1 MKKIELTLAVS
12 DADHTRD
19 VVTGKVPI
27 EGVEL
32 TALDLTP
39 EEIFYRFTMYREWDI
54 SEMSMGKIVSLRSQ
68 NDTSITAIPV
78 FVSRVFR
85 HSMIYVRDDGKIK
98 RAEQLKGK
106 RIGIPEWAQTAG
118 IYCRGLLTHTASV
131 PLNSVQWVQA
141 GVNEPGRVEKVK
153 LKLPKGM
160 KYEIDREHTLSEL
173 LFAGKIDAILSARQP
188 NSFGQGVVRLF
199 PDYQKAEESYYKETG
214 IYPIMHVISM
224 KTELLKKYPWVAM
237 NVYSAFEKAKHL
249 SYERMG
255 EIGVSRVPLPWM
267 TNYGDRMRSI
277 FGDDY
282 LPYGIE
288 PNRVTLQAFVDYAY
302 EQGVC
307 HRRVAVEE
315 LFAESTLTTH
325 KV

>member
-1 MKKIELTLAVS
+1 MKKISLTMAVS

-19 VVTGKVPI
+19 VVTGKVPV

-32 TALDLTP
+32 TALDLVP
-39 EEIFYRFTMYREWDI
+39 EEIFYRFTMYREWDV
-54 SEMSMGKIVSLRSQ
+54 SEMSMGKIVSMRSQ

-85 HSMIYVRDDGKIK
+85 HSMIYVRDDGKIG

-106 RIGIPEWAQTAG
+106 RIGVPEWAQTAG
-118 IYCRGLLTHTASV
+118 IYGRGLLSHTEKV
-131 PLNSVQWVQA
+131 PLNSVEWVQA

-160 KYEIDREHTLSEL
+160 KYRIDREHTLSEL
-173 LFAGKIDAILSARQP
+173 LLSGKIDAILSARQP
-188 NSFGQGVVRLF
+188 DSFGKGVVRLY
-199 PDYQKAEESYYKETG
+199 PDYQAAEEAYYKETH
-214 IYPIMHVISM
+214 IYPIMHVISF
-224 KTELLKKYPWVAM
+224 KTEILKKHPWLAM
-237 NVYSAFEKAKHL
+237 NFYSAFEQAKRR
-249 SYERMG
+249 SYARMG
-255 EIGVSRVPLPWM
+255 EIGVSRVPLPWL
-267 TNYGDRMRSI
+267 TNYGNRMRAV

-288 PNRVTLQAFVDYAY
+288 PNRTTLQAFVDYAY

-307 HRRVAVEE
+307 HRRVSVEE

>member
-19 VVTGKVPI
+19 VVTGKIPI

-106 RIGIPEWAQTAG
+106 RIGVPEWAQTAG
-118 IYCRGLLTHTASV
+118 IYCRSLLTHTARV
-131 PLNSVQWVQA
+131 PLNSVHWVQA
-141 GVNEPGRVEKVK
+141 GVNEPGRVEKVA
-153 LKLPKGM
+153 LKLPKDM
-160 KYEIDREHTLSEL
+160 KYTIDRDHTLSEL
-173 LFAGKIDAILSARQP
+173 LLAGKIDAILSARQP
-188 NSFGQGVVRLF
+188 DSFGEGVARLF
-199 PDYQKAEESYYKETG
+199 PDYQGAEEAYFKETG
-214 IYPIMHVISM
+214 IYPIMHVISF
-224 KTELLKKYPWVAM
+224 KTEILKKYPWLAM
-237 NVYSAFEKAKHL
+237 NVYNAFETAKQK
-249 SYERMG
+249 SYGRMG

-267 TNYGDRMRSI
+267 TNYADRMRSI
-277 FGDDY
+277 FGSDY

-288 PNRVTLQAFVDYAY
+288 PNRTTLQAFVDYAY

-307 HRRVAVEE
+307 HRRVTVEE

>member
-19 VVTGKVPI
+19 VVTGKIPI

-68 NDTSITAIPV
+68 NDTSITAITV

-106 RIGIPEWAQTAG
+106 RIGVPEWAQTAG
-118 IYCRGLLTHTASV
+118 IYCRGLLTHTARV
-131 PLNSVQWVQA
+131 PLNSVHWVQA
-141 GVNEPGRVEKVK
+141 GVNEPGRVEKVA
-153 LKLPKGM
+153 LKLPKDM
-160 KYEIDREHTLSEL
+160 KYTIDRDHTLSEL
-173 LFAGKIDAILSARQP
+173 LLAGKIDAILSARQP
-188 NSFGQGVVRLF
+188 DSFGEGVARLF
-199 PDYQKAEESYYKETG
+199 PDYQGAEEAYFKETG
-214 IYPIMHVISM
+214 IYPIMHVISF
-224 KTELLKKYPWVAM
+224 KTEILKKYPWLAM
-237 NVYSAFEKAKHL
+237 NVYNAFETAKQK
-249 SYERMG
+249 SYGRMG

-267 TNYGDRMRSI
+267 TNYADRMRSI
-277 FGDDY
+277 FGSDY

-288 PNRVTLQAFVDYAY
+288 PNRTTLQAFVDYAY

-307 HRRVAVEE
+307 HRRVTVEE

>member
-1 MKKIELTLAVS
+1 MKKIALTMAVS

-19 VVTGKVPI
+19 VISGKVPV

-32 TALDLTP
+32 TALELTP
-39 EEIFYRFTMYREWDI
+39 EEIFYRFTVYREWDV
-54 SEMSMGKIVSLRSQ
+54 SEMSMGKIVSMHSQ

-85 HSMIYVRDDGKIK
+85 HSMIYVRDDGKINK
-98 RAEQLKGK
+98 ASQLKGK
-106 RIGIPEWAQTAG
+106 RIGVPEWAQTAG
-118 IYCRGLLTHTASV
+118 IYGRGLLTHAAGV
-131 PLNSVQWVQA
+131 PLNSVEWVQG

-160 KYEIDREHTLSEL
+160 KYRIDQEHTLSEL
-173 LFAGKIDAILSARQP
+173 LLNGKIDAIFSARQP
-188 NSFGQGVVRLF
+188 NSYGKGVVRLF
-199 PDYQKAEESYYKETG
+199 PDYQKAEEDYYRQTG
-214 IYPIMHVISM
+214 IYPIMHVISF
-224 KTELLKKYPWVAM
+224 KTEVLKRHPWLAM
-237 NVYSAFEKAKHL
+237 NFYSAFEAAKRR

-255 EIGVSRVPLPWM
+255 EIGVSRVPLPWL
-267 TNYGDRMRSI
+267 THYGDRMRAI
-277 FGDDY
+277 FGEDY

-288 PNRVTLQAFVDYAY
+288 PNRTTLQAFVDYAY

-307 HRRVAVEE
+307 HRRVKIEE

>member
-1 MKKIELTLAVS
+1 MKKIDLTLAVS

-106 RIGIPEWAQTAG
+106 RIGVPEWAQTAG
-118 IYCRGLLTHTASV
+118 IYCRGLLTHTARV
-131 PLNSVQWVQA
+131 PLNSVHWVQA
-141 GVNEPGRVEKVK
+141 GVNEPGRVEKVA
-153 LKLPKGM
+153 LKLPKDM
-160 KYEIDREHTLSEL
+160 KYTIDRDHTLSEL
-173 LFAGKIDAILSARQP
+173 LLAGKIDAILSARQP
-188 NSFGQGVVRLF
+188 DSFGEGVARLF
-199 PDYQKAEESYYKETG
+199 PDYQGAEEAYFKETG
-214 IYPIMHVISM
+214 IYPIMHVISF
-224 KTELLKKYPWVAM
+224 KTEILKKYPWLAM
-237 NVYSAFEKAKHL
+237 NVYNAFETAKQK
-249 SYERMG
+249 SYGRMG

-267 TNYGDRMRSI
+267 TNYADRMRSI
-277 FGDDY
+277 FGSDY

-288 PNRVTLQAFVDYAY
+288 PNRTTLQAFVDYAY

-307 HRRVAVEE
+307 HRRVTVEE

>member
-19 VVTGKVPI
+19 VVTGKIPI

-106 RIGIPEWAQTAG
+106 RIGVPEWAQTAG
-118 IYCRGLLTHTASV
+118 IYCRGLLTHTARV
-131 PLNSVQWVQA
+131 PLNSVHWVQA
-141 GVNEPGRVEKVK
+141 GVNEPGRVEKVA
-153 LKLPKGM
+153 LKLPKDM
-160 KYEIDREHTLSEL
+160 KYTIDRDHTLSEL
-173 LFAGKIDAILSARQP
+173 LLAGKIDAILSARQP
-188 NSFGQGVVRLF
+188 DSFGEGVARLF
-199 PDYQKAEESYYKETG
+199 PDYQGAEEAYFKETG
-214 IYPIMHVISM
+214 IYPIMHVISF
-224 KTELLKKYPWVAM
+224 KTEILKKYPWLAM
-237 NVYSAFEKAKHL
+237 NVYNAFETAKQK
-249 SYERMG
+249 SYGRMG

-267 TNYGDRMRSI
+267 TNYADRMRSI
-277 FGDDY
+277 FGSDY

-288 PNRVTLQAFVDYAY
+288 PNRTTLQAFVDYAY

-307 HRRVAVEE
+307 HRRVTVEE

>member
-1 MKKIELTLAVS
+1 MKKIPLSLAVS

-19 VVTGKVPI
+19 IVTGKIPV

-32 TALDLTP
+32 TALDLAP
-39 EEIFYRFTMYREWDI
+39 EEIFYRFTKYREWDI
-54 SEMSMGKIVSLRSQ
+54 SEMSMGKIVSLHSQ

-98 RAEQLKGK
+98 RAEQLNGK
-106 RIGIPEWAQTAG
+106 RIGVPEWAQTAG
-118 IYCRGLLTHTASV
+118 IYCRGILTHTAGV
-131 PLNSVQWVQA
+131 PLNSVHWVQA

-160 KYEIDREHTLSEL
+160 KYTIDHEHTLSEL
-173 LFAGKIDAILSARQP
+173 LLAGKIDAILSARQP
-188 NSFGQGVVRLF
+188 NSFGKGVVRLF
-199 PDYQKAEESYYKETG
+199 PDYQKAEEAYFRKTG
-214 IYPIMHVISM
+214 IYPIMHVISF
-224 KTELLKKYPWVAM
+224 KTEVLKKYPWVAM
-237 NVYSAFEKAKHL
+237 NVYTAFEEAKRL
-249 SYERMG
+249 SYARMG

-267 TNYGDRMRSI
+267 TNYGDRMRSL
-277 FGDDY
+277 FGNDY

-288 PNRVTLQAFVDYAY
+288 PNRTTLQAFIDYAY

>member
-68 NDTSITAIPV
+68 NDTSITDIPV

-98 RAEQLKGK
+98 NAEQLKGK
-106 RIGIPEWAQTAG
+106 RIGVPEWAQTAG
-118 IYCRGLLTHTASV
+118 VYCRGLLTHTARV
-131 PLNSVQWVQA
+131 PLNSVHWVQA

-153 LKLPKGM
+153 LNLPKGM
-160 KYEIDREHTLSEL
+160 KYTIDREHTLSEL
-173 LFAGKIDAILSARQP
+173 LLTGRIDAILSARQP
-188 NSFGQGVVRLF
+188 DSFGKGVARLF
-199 PDYQKAEESYYKETG
+199 PDYQRAEEAYYKETG
-214 IYPIMHVISM
+214 IYPIMHVISFR
-224 KTELLKKYPWVAM
+224 TEILKKYPWLAM
-237 NVYSAFEKAKHL
+237 NVYNAFEEAKQS

-277 FGDDY
+277 FGNDY

-288 PNRVTLQAFVDYAY
+288 PNRTTLQAFVDYAY